1 MGELAA
7 LTAALTWAVAVGLIR
22 MAPVSMPPSRMIAI
36 RLIAPAVATPILMF
50 ASGLQGEFLELRW
63 QNFAGLGA
71 SVAAGVGAGD
81 ILLFRAMRTVGLIR
95 SYSIGG
101 TFPLFGLFYA
111 AILLGESVGGLAI
124 AGTIFIVIGGAL
136 VSARSATD
144 EPIAATS
151 RWAYRRGLGLAL
163 IVAMLWGIDLVL
175 LKIGVGDAHPIVA
188 NSFRMPFAAVAL
200 TAFAWRVSGE
210 FPLLRVSP
218 RVAATLLRSGLL
230 GLTAGSMLYLFS
242 ISGDRRSSDRSP
254 GCGFAGLRHDSRCR
268 GASRT
273 PRLESHSRNSR
284 RHRRRRADYD
294 SLTSAS
300 PRSPSSVFSSSGAS
314 GSIFGSKFAT
324 TRPAVSTRYL

>member
-1 MGELAA
+1 M
-7 LTAALTWAVAVGLIR
+7 
-22 MAPVSMPPSRMIAI
+22 
-36 RLIAPAVATPILMF
+36 
-50 ASGLQGEFLELRW
+50 
-63 QNFAGLGA
+63 
-71 SVAAGVGAGD
+71 AAGVGAGD

-218 RVAATLLRSGLL
+218 RVAATLLLSGLL

-242 ISGDRRSSDRSP
+242 IQEI
-254 GCGFAGLRHDSRCR
+254 
-268 GASRT
+268 GAART
-273 PRLESHSRNSR
+273 
-284 RHRRRRADYD
+284 
-294 SLTSAS
+294 
-300 PRSPSSVFSSSGAS
+300 GAL
-314 GSIFGSKFAT
+314 G
-324 TRPAVSTRYL
+324 AVSPVFAMILAVAVLRERPGWKAILGTLVATGGVVLITIR